1 MSTSSRLSDICTYE
15 DWPETATETTSRKGN
30 EKTSTPFRK
39 EDETLTAVEELES
52 ELEDYSDIISQLK
65 RLKAKQSQRSQEIKG
80 TLKAATSSGSHFK
93 NKKASEWKPERWN
106 PLVPPLKCIGIRF
119 IDPERSLKTDDSPDA
134 NDWNNHLRLM
144 LDTIV
149 RLGDQEKPTH
159 LENELIEVMLDE
171 RNVWMLDKPNNWN
184 TPAYEKLTFY
194 HVLLALKWLK
204 TAFTMVN
211 AKTREIDEDELR
223 LWWLHNYK
231 NESDPQVH
239 LKHNQSLLKTTE
251 LLYQIISCALYLY
264 QPNDVVDREIPGIPD
279 SGDFQGKNV
288 KVLKEKM
295 DSSTQVALPE
305 NPFEQFDDDVLEIF
319 ETPKNTPRQSE
330 AMSFQT
336 AKSQEFVNADNPKK
350 YQQSVDSHQTTKN
363 DPTNAVTVSLVTD
376 LINAKFDV
384 IRNMI
389 ENITSPAAM
398 PVEKSMKK
406 EQENL
411 NQ

>member
-1 MSTSSRLSDICTYE
+1 MDSPMSASSRLSDISTYE

-30 EKTSTPFRK
+30 DKTSISFRK

-65 RLKAKQSQRSQEIKG
+65 RLKAKRSQRSQEIKG
-80 TLKAATSSGSHFK
+80 ILKAATSSESHFE

-106 PLVPPLKCIGIRF
+106 PLLPPLKCIGIRF

-144 LDTIV
+144 LDTIA

-159 LENELIEVMLDE
+159 LENELIEVMLDG
-171 RNVWMLDKPNNWN
+171 RNVWVSKFLEPEFAVISTSEAGQTKQLECFSA
-184 TPAYEKLTFY
+184 PAYEKLTFY

-211 AKTREIDEDELR
+211 AKTREIDEDELL

-279 SGDFQGKNV
+279 SGGFHGKNV

-319 ETPKNTPRQSE
+319 QTPKNTP
-330 AMSFQT
+330 
-336 AKSQEFVNADNPKK
+336 
-350 YQQSVDSHQTTKN
+350 
-363 DPTNAVTVSLVTD
+363 L
-376 LINAKFDV
+376 
-384 IRNMI
+384 
-389 ENITSPAAM
+389 
-398 PVEKSMKK
+398 
-406 EQENL
+406 
-411 NQ
+411 